1 MQWLRATQAS
11 HSTADDAARNRRM
24 AEGERT
30 MRIAR
35 FNGGRIGIVVGDT
48 IHDVTAAAGVD
59 PAEWPPVGM
68 VRVIANFSALRDKLA
83 AAARSA
89 PALSLANVRL
99 ETPVPW
105 PNKIIAYPTNYRD
118 HAAEMSTTTHA
129 DLQGYFLKANSSL
142 SGPNDAIELPDMPGR
157 EIHHECE
164 IALVIGKEGRRIPAA
179 RAFDH
184 VFGYA
189 CLLDIT
195 IRGKEERVMRKS
207 FDTFTPVGPWI
218 TTADEV
224 PDPADIRMRLWV
236 NGEKRQEASTKDLIV
251 DIPRMIE
258 IASSASTLYPGDL
271 IATGT
276 PAGVGPLRAGDEVT
290 IEVDDVGRMRVPV
303 VAAKSSA
310 NPVFTT
316 PYEFKRAA
324 V

>member
-1 MQWLRATQAS
+1 
-11 HSTADDAARNRRM
+11 
-24 AEGERT
+24 

-35 FNGGRIGIVVGDT
+35 FNGGRIGIVIGDT
-48 IHDVTAAAGVD
+48 IRDVTAAAEVE

-68 VRVIANFSALRDKLA
+68 VRVIANFSKLGDQLA

-89 PALSLANVRL
+89 PALPLAEVRL

-142 SGPNDAIELPDMPGR
+142 SGPNDAIELPDIPGR

-164 IALVIGKEGRRIPAA
+164 IALVIGKEGRHIPAA

-224 PDPADIRMRLWV
+224 PDPTDIKMRLWV
-236 NGEKRQEASTKDLIV
+236 NAEKRQDASTKDLV
-251 DIPRMIE
+251 VNIPRMIE

-276 PAGVGPLRAGDEVT
+276 PAGVGPLRAGDVVT
-290 IEVDDVGRMRVPV
+290 IEVDNVGRMKVPV
-303 VAAKSSA
+303 VGATNGA

-316 PYEFKRAA
+316 PYEFKRATA
-324 V
+324 

>member
-1 MQWLRATQAS
+1 
-11 HSTADDAARNRRM
+11 
-24 AEGERT
+24 

-35 FNGGRIGIVVGDT
+35 FNGGRIGIIDGDT
-48 IHDVTAAAGVD
+48 IRDVTAAAGVD

-68 VRVIANFSALRDKLA
+68 VRVIANFAALRDPLA

-236 NGEKRQEASTKDLIV
+236 NAQKRQEASTRDLIV

-290 IEVDDVGRMRVPV
+290 IEVDDVGRMKVLV
-303 VAAKSSA
+303 VAAKSGA
-310 NPVFTT
+310 NPVFTA

>member
-1 MQWLRATQAS
+1 
-11 HSTADDAARNRRM
+11 
-24 AEGERT
+24 

-35 FNGGRIGIVVGDT
+35 FDGGRIGIVIGDT
-48 IHDVTAAAGVD
+48 IRDVTAAAGVD

-68 VRVIANFSALRDKLA
+68 VRVIANFPELRDKLA
-83 AAARSA
+83 ATAGSAA
-89 PALSLANVRL
+89 ALLLGNVRL

-218 TTADEV
+218 TTAVEV

-236 NGEKRQEASTKDLIV
+236 NGEKRQEASTRDLV
-251 DIPRMIE
+251 VNIPRMIE

-276 PAGVGPLRAGDEVT
+276 PAGVGPLRSGDEVT
-290 IEVDDVGRMRVPV
+290 IEVDNVGRMTVPV
-303 VAAKSSA
+303 VAAKSGA
-310 NPVFTT
+310 NPVFTA

>member
-1 MQWLRATQAS
+1 MK
-11 HSTADDAARNRRM
+11 
-24 AEGERT
+24 
-30 MRIAR
+30 IAR
-35 FNGGRIGIVVGDT
+35 FNGGRIAIVIGDT
-48 IHDVTAAAGVD
+48 IRDVTAAAGVD
-59 PAEWPPVGM
+59 PDEWPPVGM
-68 VRVIANFSALRDKLA
+68 VRVIANFSALRDTLT
-83 AAARSA
+83 AAARSS
-89 PALSLANVRL
+89 PAFSLADARL

-142 SGPNDAIELPDMPGR
+142 SGPNDAIELPDIPGR

-164 IALVIGKEGRRIPAA
+164 IALVIGKQGRGIPAE

-251 DIPRMIE
+251 NIPRMIA

-276 PAGVGPLRAGDEVT
+276 PAGVGPLRAGDEVI
-290 IEVDDVGRMRVPV
+290 IEVDDVGRMKIPV
-303 VAAKSSA
+303 VAAKGGA
-310 NPVFTT
+310 NLVFTS
-316 PYEFKRAA
+316 PYEFKRATA
-324 V
+324 

>member
-1 MQWLRATQAS
+1 
-11 HSTADDAARNRRM
+11 
-24 AEGERT
+24 
-30 MRIAR
+30 
-35 FNGGRIGIVVGDT
+35 
-48 IHDVTAAAGVD
+48 
-59 PAEWPPVGM
+59 M
-68 VRVIANFSALRDKLA
+68 VRVIANFSGLRDKLA

-89 PALSLANVRL
+89 PALPLADVRL

-142 SGPNDAIELPDMPGR
+142 SGPNDAIELPDIPGR

-164 IALVIGKEGRRIPAA
+164 IALVIGKEGRRIPAE

-236 NGEKRQEASTKDLIV
+236 NAEKRQEASTKDLIV

-290 IEVDDVGRMRVPV
+290 IEVDDVGRMKVPV
-303 VAAKSSA
+303 VAAKSGA
-310 NPVFTT
+310 NPVFTA

>member
-1 MQWLRATQAS
+1 MK
-11 HSTADDAARNRRM
+11 
-24 AEGERT
+24 
-30 MRIAR
+30 IAR
-35 FNGGRIGIVVGDT
+35 FNGGRIGIVTGDT
-48 IHDVTAAAGVD
+48 IRDVTAAAGVD

-68 VRVIANFSALRDKLA
+68 VRVIAHFSELRDKLA

-89 PALSLANVRL
+89 PALPLTDVRL

-142 SGPNDAIELPDMPGR
+142 SGPNDAIELPDIPGR

-179 RAFDH
+179 HAFDH

-195 IRGKEERVMRKS
+195 IRGREERVMRKS

-218 TTADEV
+218 ATAEEV
-224 PDPADIRMRLWV
+224 PDPADIGMRLRV
-236 NGEKRQEASTKDLIV
+236 NGEKRQEASTRDLV
-251 DIPRMIE
+251 VNIPRMIE

-290 IEVDDVGRMRVPV
+290 IEVDNVGRMTVPV
-303 VAAKSSA
+303 VAAKSGA